1 MLIRRK
7 QKTKVIKTSHLIIH
21 DISQSMHVHTEI
33 NFNHHQ
39 EIISNYQQEIIKLEF
54 DKNQN
59 TVDDEFQFYSIP
71 FDQHVTEME
80 YKSKTTETITELK
93 GKVIDYIATST
104 IVTSII
110 GGLTTL
116 FFIYLG
122 FKILMVVIN
131 NCIIRNSNH
140 LVQPNR
146 IAIDIDQQRLL
157 REYELRRLEQSIK
170 A

>member
-1 MLIRRK
+1 
-7 QKTKVIKTSHLIIH
+7 
-21 DISQSMHVHTEI
+21 
-33 NFNHHQ
+33 
-39 EIISNYQQEIIKLEF
+39 
-54 DKNQN
+54 
-59 TVDDEFQFYSIP
+59 
-71 FDQHVTEME
+71 ME

-116 FFIYLG
+116 FFFYLG
-122 FKILMVVIN
+122 FKILIVVIN

-157 REYELRRLEQSIK
+157 REYELRRLDQSIK